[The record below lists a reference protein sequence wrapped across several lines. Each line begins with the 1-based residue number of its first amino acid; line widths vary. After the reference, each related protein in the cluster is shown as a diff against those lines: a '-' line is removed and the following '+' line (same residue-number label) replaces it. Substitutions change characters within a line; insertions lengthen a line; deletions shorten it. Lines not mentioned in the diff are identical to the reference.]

1 VVYFT
6 SYPKELYLQSE
17 TLRLYFT
24 GAGLS
29 ALMTAYKMVQSG
41 KFQHKNILLLDENIK
56 K

>member
-1 VVYFT
+1 VKHYD
-6 SYPKELYLQSE
+6 YI
-17 TLRLYFT
+17 FT

-41 KFQHKNILLLDENIK
+41 KFQHKNILLLDEKIK